1 MPPND
6 ELPLS
11 KNDKLAD
18 VDAELE
24 SAMNQLDETSERVD
38 RAIVDFEEG
47 AEDLEAEDSDK
58 AEGEEEEASS

>member
-11 KNDKLAD
+11 KNDKLAE

-24 SAMNQLDETSERVD
+24 SAMEQLDDTSERVD
-38 RAIVDFEEG
+38 RAIMDFEEG
-47 AEDLEAEDSDK
+47 AAALEDEELDEDDDGDEA
-58 AEGEEEEASS
+58 AS